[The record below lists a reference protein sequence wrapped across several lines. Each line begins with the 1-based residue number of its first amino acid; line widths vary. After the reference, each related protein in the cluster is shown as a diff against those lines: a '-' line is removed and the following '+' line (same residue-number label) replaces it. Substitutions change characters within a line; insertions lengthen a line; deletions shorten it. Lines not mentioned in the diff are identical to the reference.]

1 MPQEL
6 IHSCPELIE
15 YIRQVGM
22 LPLLSMGIAGWS
34 AEEVTDE
41 DCQYTQLPDGG
52 WEWPLWEWKAPSCK
66 KAVAPTASFQGK
78 SRVHQPRMVAR
89 FLQLPA
95 ESLPLS
101 GRREHRRND
110 SRRTEN

>member
-52 WEWPLWEWKAPSCK
+52 WGWIRVALMGMERRDHTEWWSCLR
-66 KAVAPTASFQGK
+66 Q
-78 SRVHQPRMVAR
+78 VHQ
-89 FLQLPA
+89 Q
-95 ESLPLS
+95 
-101 GRREHRRND
+101 
-110 SRRTEN
+110 